1 MDERLIPDFLAKS
14 SPDHLKRA
22 LAALT
27 WSEVIIDII
36 NFLYDTN
43 SVFNGGIDNMNLTA
57 KQMLAQTMIVIDGAY
72 APSTIRA
79 YRTSFERFIQ
89 FCEECNAPALPAD
102 PEDVALYISKLTKS
116 GLKSS
121 SIRIAV
127 ASISCIHKLNILS
140 DPTQHPTVKIELRR
154 MHRTLGRYCQQAFG
168 ITAPILEMMIEV
180 TANNLR
186 GARDRALLLL
196 AYDSMCRRSELVSL
210 KVVDIYP
217 QEQDNKGQM
226 KIRLRKSKTD
236 QELQGRWIHPSKRSA
251 DAITAWIN
259 QAKLDD
265 GYLFRGIN
273 NAIDVTHELKC
284 SQINRIYKR
293 LAKDA
298 NLPKEVIDHISG
310 HSMRVGA
317 AQDLLKS
324 GASMPMIMSKGRW
337 SKTDTVMRYL
347 EGTAHLI

>member
-1 MDERLIPDFLAKS
+1 MNITANELLNETLIS
-14 SPDHLKRA
+14 
-22 LAALT
+22 
-27 WSEVIIDII
+27 
-36 NFLYDTN
+36 
-43 SVFNGGIDNMNLTA
+43 
-57 KQMLAQTMIVIDGAY
+57 IDGAY

-79 YRTSFERFIQ
+79 YKTSFERFIQ
-89 FCEECNAPALPAD
+89 FCDEVDINPLPAD
-102 PEDVALYISKLTKS
+102 PQNVARYISTLAGS

-121 SIRIAV
+121 SIRIIV
-127 ASISCIHKLNILS
+127 AAISSIHKLNLLN
-140 DPTQHPTVKIELRR
+140 DPTQHPAVKIEMRR
-154 MHRTLGRYCQQAFG
+154 MHRTLGRYSQQAFG
-168 ITAPILEMMIEV
+168 ITTPILEKMLSA
-180 TANNLR
+180 TASNLR
-186 GARDRALLLL
+186 GIRDRALLLL

-210 KVVDIYP
+210 RVSDIHLI
-217 QEQDNKGQM
+217 EEDNSSGM

-236 QELQGRWIHPSKRSA
+236 QELLGRWIHPSERSA
-251 DAITAWIN
+251 DAITIWIN

-273 NAIDVTHELKC
+273 NAIDITYELKS

-298 NLPKEVIDHISG
+298 KLPKEVIDQISG

-324 GASMPMIMSKGRW
+324 GASMPMIMNRGRW

-347 EGTAHLI
+347 EGANIN

>member
-1 MDERLIPDFLAKS
+1 MNNTLHELQIL
-14 SPDHLKRA
+14 
-22 LAALT
+22 
-27 WSEVIIDII
+27 E
-36 NFLYDTN
+36 DT
-43 SVFNGGIDNMNLTA
+43 VQKIE
-57 KQMLAQTMIVIDGAY
+57 GAY

-79 YRTSFERFIQ
+79 YKSSFERFIQ
-89 FCEECNAPALPAD
+89 FCEECKASALPAD
-102 PEDVALYISKLTKS
+102 PEDVAIYISKLTKS

-121 SIRIAV
+121 SIRIIV
-127 ASISCIHKLNILS
+127 AAISSIHKLNLLA
-140 DPTQHPTVKIELRR
+140 DPTQHPIVKIEVRR

-168 ITAPILEMMIEV
+168 ITAPILEKMV
-180 TANNLR
+180 GATTKNLR
-186 GARDRALLLL
+186 GIRDRALLLL

-210 KVVDIYP
+210 KIEDIYLEEFDS
-217 QEQDNKGQM
+217 QVRM

-236 QELQGRWIHPSKRSA
+236 QELQGRWIYPSKRSA

-259 QAKLDD
+259 QAKLDN

-273 NAIDVTHELKC
+273 NPIDITDELKC

-293 LAKDA
+293 LARGAK
-298 NLPKEVIDHISG
+298 LPKEVIEHISG

-324 GASMPMIMSKGRW
+324 GASMPMIMNKGRW

-347 EGTAHLI
+347 ESTSSF

>member
-1 MDERLIPDFLAKS
+1 MNNTL
-14 SPDHLKRA
+14 HA
-22 LAALT
+22 LQIL
-27 WSEVIIDII
+27 E
-36 NFLYDTN
+36 N
-43 SVFNGGIDNMNLTA
+43 TA
-57 KQMLAQTMIVIDGAY
+57 QKIEGAY

-79 YRTSFERFIQ
+79 YRSSFERFIL
-89 FCEECNAPALPAD
+89 FCEECKVSALPAA
-102 PEDVALYISKLTKS
+102 PEDVALYISKLTTS

-121 SIRIAV
+121 SIRIIIAAV
-127 ASISCIHKLNILS
+127 SSIHKLNLLD

-154 MHRTLGRYCQQAFG
+154 MHRTLGRYSQQAFG
-168 ITAPILEMMIEV
+168 ITAPILEKMLEAA
-180 TANNLR
+180 ANNLR
-186 GARDRALLLL
+186 GTRDRALLLL

-210 KVVDIYP
+210 KVMDIHL
-217 QEQDNKGQM
+217 QELGNKSQM

-236 QELQGRWIHPSKRSA
+236 QELQGRWIHPSKRSS
-251 DAITAWIN
+251 DAIAAWVN

-273 NAIDVTHELKC
+273 NAIDITYELKC

-298 NLPKEVIDHISG
+298 KLPKEVIDHISG

-324 GASMPMIMSKGRW
+324 GASMPMIMNRGRW
-337 SKTDTVMRYL
+337 SKTDTMMRYL
-347 EGTAHLI
+347 ENTYWQP